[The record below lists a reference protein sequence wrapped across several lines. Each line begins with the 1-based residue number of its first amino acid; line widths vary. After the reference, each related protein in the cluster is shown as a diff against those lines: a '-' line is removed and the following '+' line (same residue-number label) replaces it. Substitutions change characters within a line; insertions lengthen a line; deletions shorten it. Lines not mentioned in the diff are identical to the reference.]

1 MSKRIVLDLTKCEG
15 CEDCTVNCGYFYGPH
30 DADGDQGIQT
40 LKERATFAIVCRRCE
55 NASCVASCPY
65 DALERQS
72 DGTIKRFNLRCVSC
86 KLCTQGCPF
95 GTIYPEMVGFYVT
108 PCDYCLDRTTEEPPC
123 VSGCVRDAIAY
134 REVNSNEQDMHII
147 DEHFA
152 VIAPK
157 WEKEKV

>member
-1 MSKRIVLDLTKCEG
+1 
-15 CEDCTVNCGYFYGPH
+15 
-30 DADGDQGIQT
+30 
-40 LKERATFAIVCRRCE
+40 
-55 NASCVASCPY
+55 VASCPY
-65 DALERQS
+65 DALERQP
-72 DGTIKRFNLRCVSC
+72 DGLIKRYNLRCVSC

-108 PCDYCLDRTTEEPPC
+108 PCDYCLGQISEAEAPPC

-134 REVNSNEQDMHII
+134 REVDPDEQDMHII

-152 VIAPK
+152 VIGPA